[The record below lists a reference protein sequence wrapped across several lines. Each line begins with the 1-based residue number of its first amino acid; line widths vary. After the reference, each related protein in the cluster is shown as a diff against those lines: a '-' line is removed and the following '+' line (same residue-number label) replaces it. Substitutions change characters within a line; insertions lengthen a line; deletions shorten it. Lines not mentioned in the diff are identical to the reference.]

1 MRYSHVILEGKPTTG
16 KTEVSNLL
24 KIFFPSQIVVLPEL
38 TTVLVREH
46 RLNILKHRNRLT
58 DLLAEA
64 VPRRSLEVAEILASR
79 GDVTVFEESH
89 MGVHWAYSKVLD
101 DTYFLDHYDR
111 VISKRLPEPDLFMR
125 LDMPVELSVKRQVAR
140 ATKDVEVSGQ
150 LISDMFEN
158 LNAWHAAQGHKNL
171 LVVDTNRAPNLV
183 IADIM
188 QLLDLEYRGLEP

>member
-24 KIFFPSQIVVLPEL
+24 KIFYPSQIVVLPEL

-64 VPRRSLEVAEILASR
+64 VPRRSAEVAEILEER

-89 MGVHWAYSKVLD
+89 MGVHWAYSQVLGD
-101 DTYFLDHYDR
+101 AYFLDHYDR
-111 VISKRLPEPDLFMR
+111 VISKRLPKPDLFMR
-125 LDMPVELSVKRQVAR
+125 LDMPVELSVKRQEAR
-140 ATKDVEVSGQ
+140 NTKDVEVSGQ
-150 LISDMFEN
+150 LISDMFAN
-158 LNAWHAAQGHKNL
+158 LNAWHTEQGHENV
-171 LVVDTNRAPNLV
+171 LVVDTNRAPDLV
-183 IADIM
+183 IANITEI
-188 QLLDLEYRGLEP
+188 LGLVYRGLDS